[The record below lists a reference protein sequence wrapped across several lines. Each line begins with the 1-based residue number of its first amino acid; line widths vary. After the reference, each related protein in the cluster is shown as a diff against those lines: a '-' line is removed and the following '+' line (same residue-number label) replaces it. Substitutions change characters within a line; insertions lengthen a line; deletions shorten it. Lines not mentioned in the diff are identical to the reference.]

1 MNVRSVTPLG
11 IARDF
16 KLNEMFFSTTDA
28 RGVIVNGN
36 EVFTRVSGFTAEEL
50 VGKAHNIIR
59 HPHMPRAAF
68 QLAWENLKAGRSF
81 AGYVKNMAK
90 DGAYYWVF
98 AVIVPISGGR
108 FLSIR
113 FKPTS
118 PTFGAVERLYE
129 KLLRT
134 ESVAIAGGASPK
146 EAMEK
151 SRAQL
156 TEELGALGFA
166 NYDLF
171 SHVALNAEMGERDSR
186 LEAAKLGLFPSA
198 LQGQNISALV
208 AQLYEDGLRVYGQVT
223 EVFAELHRFIRFHEQ
238 LQNAGRSVL
247 GVADDFR
254 MHALNVN
261 ITAQRHGLEGRTVGV
276 VATFLDHYAQEL
288 GRGTHE
294 LRRHVTRTS
303 AATEDINADIAI
315 ARLQMEMILA
325 YQAEL
330 ALGTGSAAKDKSTM
344 LVDLEE
350 AFVER
355 TRAAARSISEL
366 QTESALLAESR
377 EQLSKV
383 AMSIQMAQ
391 VRGLTEAAR
400 IPEAENLRTMFADF
414 RQKIDETNR
423 ELVALDDALNY
434 LGMLTAQTP
443 RRIMAVG
450 LAAESIQE
458 RVRALAA

>member
-1 MNVRSVTPLG
+1 MNVRPVTPLG
-11 IARDF
+11 IAREF

-36 EVFTRVSGFTAEEL
+36 EVFTRVSGFTTEEL
-50 VGKAHNIIR
+50 VGHAHNIIR

-68 QLAWENLKAGRSF
+68 QLVWENLKAGRSF

-118 PTFGAVERLYE
+118 PTFAVVERLYE
-129 KLLRT
+129 KLART
-134 ESVAIAGGASPK
+134 ESVAIAGGAAPK

-156 TEELGALGFA
+156 GEELRALGFA
-166 NYDLF
+166 SYDLF
-171 SHVALNAEMGERDSR
+171 SHVALNAELCERDSR

-198 LQGQNISALV
+198 IHGQGISASV
-208 AQLYEDGLRVYGQVT
+208 AQLYDDGLRVYRQVT

-294 LRRHVTRTS
+294 LRSHVTRTS
-303 AATEDINADIAI
+303 AATESINADIAI

-330 ALGTGSAAKDKSTM
+330 ALGTGAAKDKSSM
-344 LVDLEE
+344 LIDLEE
-350 AFVER
+350 AFVDR
-355 TRAAARSISEL
+355 TRAAARSITEL

-400 IPEAENLRTMFADF
+400 IAEAENLRTMFADF
-414 RQKIDETNR
+414 RHKIDETNK

-443 RRIMAVG
+443 RQIMAVG
-450 LAAESIQE
+450 LAAENIQE
-458 RVRALAA
+458 RVRALAAA

>member
-1 MNVRSVTPLG
+1 MNVRPVTPLG
-11 IARDF
+11 IAREF

-36 EVFTRVSGFTAEEL
+36 EVFTRVSGFTSEEL
-50 VGKAHNIIR
+50 VGHAHSIIR

-68 QLAWENLKAGRSF
+68 QLVWENLKAGRSF

-90 DGAYYWVF
+90 DGAFYWVF

-118 PTFGAVERLYE
+118 PTFAVVERLYE
-129 KLLRT
+129 KLART
-134 ESVAIAGGASPK
+134 ESVAIAGGAAPK

-156 TEELGALGFA
+156 AEELQALGFA
-166 NYDLF
+166 SYDLF
-171 SHVALNAEMGERDSR
+171 SHVALNAELCERDSR
-186 LEAAKLGLFPSA
+186 LESAKLGLFPSA
-198 LQGQNISALV
+198 LHGQNISATV
-208 AQLYEDGLRVYGQVT
+208 AQLYDDGLRVYRQVT
-223 EVFAELHRFIRFHEQ
+223 EVYGELHRFIRFHEQ

-294 LRRHVTRTS
+294 LRSHVTRTS
-303 AATEDINADIAI
+303 SATESINADIAI

-330 ALGTGSAAKDKSTM
+330 AHGTANEKSTM
-344 LVDLEE
+344 LFDLEE

-355 TRAAARSISEL
+355 TRAAARSIMEL

-414 RQKIDETNR
+414 RHKIDETNK

-443 RRIMAVG
+443 RQIMAVG
-450 LAAESIQE
+450 LAAENIQE
-458 RVRALAA
+458 RVRSLAAA

>member
-1 MNVRSVTPLG
+1 MNVRPVTPLG
-11 IARDF
+11 IAREF

-36 EVFTRVSGFTAEEL
+36 EVFTRVSGFTTEEL
-50 VGKAHNIIR
+50 VGHAHNIIR

-68 QLAWENLKAGRSF
+68 QLVWENLKAGRSF

-118 PTFGAVERLYE
+118 PTFAVVERLYE
-129 KLLRT
+129 KLART
-134 ESVAIAGGASPK
+134 ESVAIAGGAAPK

-156 TEELGALGFA
+156 GEELRALGFA
-166 NYDLF
+166 SYDLF
-171 SHVALNAEMGERDSR
+171 SHVALNAELCERDSR

-198 LQGQNISALV
+198 IHGQGISASV
-208 AQLYEDGLRVYGQVT
+208 AQLYDDGLRVYRQVT

-294 LRRHVTRTS
+294 LRSHVTRTS
-303 AATEDINADIAI
+303 AATESINADIAI

-330 ALGTGSAAKDKSTM
+330 ALGTGAAQDKTSM
-344 LVDLEE
+344 LIDLEE
-350 AFVER
+350 AFVDR
-355 TRAAARSISEL
+355 TRAAARSITEL

-400 IPEAENLRTMFADF
+400 IAEAENLRTMFADF
-414 RQKIDETNR
+414 RHKIDETNK

-443 RRIMAVG
+443 RQIMAVG
-450 LAAESIQE
+450 LAAENIQE
-458 RVRALAA
+458 RVRALAAA

>member
-11 IARDF
+11 IAREF

-36 EVFTRVSGFTAEEL
+36 EVFTRVSGFTADEL
-50 VGKAHNIIR
+50 VGQAHNIIR

-68 QLAWENLKAGRSF
+68 QLVWENLKAGRSF

-118 PTFGAVERLYE
+118 PTFNAVERLYE
-129 KLLRT
+129 KLSRL
-134 ESVAIAGGASPK
+134 ENVAIADGATPK

-156 TEELGALGFA
+156 TAELQKLGFES
-166 NYDLF
+166 YDLF
-171 SHVALNAEMGERDSR
+171 SHVALNAELGERDTR

-198 LQGQNISALV
+198 LQGQNISAPV
-208 AQLYEDGLRVYGQVT
+208 AQLYEDGLRVYRQVT
-223 EVFAELHRFIRFHEQ
+223 DVFAELHRFIRFHEQ

-294 LRRHVTRTS
+294 LRSHVSRTS
-303 AATEDINADIAI
+303 AATESINADIAI

-330 ALGTGSAAKDKSTM
+330 ALGAGSAKEKSAM

-350 AFVER
+350 AFVDR

-400 IPEAENLRTMFADF
+400 IPEAENLRAMFADF
-414 RQKIDETNR
+414 RHKIDETNK

-450 LAAESIQE
+450 VAAEDIQE
-458 RVRALAA
+458 RVRSLVAA